1 MQLLQLTQE
10 QKYNTTDIPFLFIA
24 NIFKLVE
31 VLTVIGRSLSK
42 NMPSKLDLHAQFWQY
57 HQLTC

>member
-10 QKYNTTDIPFLFIA
+10 QKYNTIDIPFRFIA
-24 NIFKLVE
+24 NIFKLIE
-31 VLTVIGRSLSK
+31 VLTVIGRSLSN
-42 NMPSKLDLHAQFWQY
+42 NMPSKLVLQAQFWQY